1 MNRKAILI
9 LSVCALISIGLVM
22 ADHHEEKPT
31 LISMSHDVV
40 AQPGHEL
47 QFEGWLAKHW
57 DMHKKAGDPQNWT
70 TWVQLTG
77 KHTGRYTIRTTF
89 SDWAGLDK
97 DPGVEG
103 DKEDVMNN
111 MTPHVKSHA
120 TMVTQWDL
128 ELSNWPDSVGTPN
141 MVEITVFHLKPG
153 TEQGFY
159 HALGAV
165 SEFLKGNEDIDWQWA
180 WGHGVSGHNG
190 ATAVLAIPHE
200 NWASFADDGVNMWK
214 MLEEARGRIETDLLR
229 EELTSAIKWQE
240 NYAVMH
246 RPDLSYT
253 PAE

>member
-1 MNRKAILI
+1 MQRKAILI
-9 LSVCALISIGLVM
+9 LMVCAFVALSPML
-22 ADHHEEKPT
+22 AQDDAKPSS

-40 AQPGHEL
+40 AQSGHEL
-47 QFEGWLAKHW
+47 QFEGWLTKHW
-57 DMHKKAGDPQNWT
+57 DMHKKAGDPQAWN

-77 KHTGRYTIRTTF
+77 KHTGRYSIRTTF
-89 SDWAGLDK
+89 TGWAGLDK

-103 DKEDVMNN
+103 DMEDVMNN

-128 ELSNWPDSVGTPN
+128 ELSNWPDSIGTPH

-153 TEQGFY
+153 TEAGFY
-159 HALGAV
+159 HSLGKI
-165 SEFLKGNEDIDWQWA
+165 SEFLKGNEDIDWEWA

-200 NWASFADDGVNMWK
+200 NWTSFADDGINMWK
-214 MLEEARGRIETDLLR
+214 MLEETKGRNESDALR
-229 EELTSAIKWQE
+229 DGLTSAIKWQE
-240 NYAVMH
+240 NYAVLH